1 MYKILMIGPD
11 SSRASGGMA
20 SVIRSLSKS
29 ETLASRFT
37 ILEFPS
43 CKDGSLASRLFFTG
57 VQYMRFIIKPLKADI
72 CHIHIASYSSTW
84 RKLLYGKA
92 AKLKGSRVVY
102 HVHGAEYKKFF
113 ASLSERGQKRLR
125 HSFSQAD
132 AVIVLS
138 NSWKCFFENTLD
150 LKNVVVINNS
160 IDCAKSNFKHGF
172 PASIAFVGRLGVRK
186 GAYDLIKALGMLQSK
201 GMRFFCTFAGDGEI
215 EKLQEAAKIAGV
227 SQSTQFTG
235 WLGEEKVQD
244 ILSSSSIMVLP
255 SYDEGF
261 PVSIIE
267 AMAAGNAVVSTCVGG
282 IPEEVCRAGSVL
294 IGPGDVSALAC
305 ALEELL
311 VDQDRAYQ
319 MADANQEYVLGK
331 LDNKVVHT
339 QLANLY
345 LRLLDDDAEQN
356 T

>member
-1 MYKILMIGPD
+1 
-11 SSRASGGMA
+11 
-20 SVIRSLSKS
+20 
-29 ETLASRFT
+29 
-37 ILEFPS
+37 
-43 CKDGSLASRLFFTG
+43 
-57 VQYMRFIIKPLKADI
+57 
-72 CHIHIASYSSTW
+72 
-84 RKLLYGKA
+84 
-92 AKLKGSRVVY
+92 
-102 HVHGAEYKKFF
+102 
-113 ASLSERGQKRLR
+113 
-125 HSFSQAD
+125 
-132 AVIVLS
+132 
-138 NSWKCFFENTLD
+138 
-150 LKNVVVINNS
+150 
-160 IDCAKSNFKHGF
+160 
-172 PASIAFVGRLGVRK
+172 
-186 GAYDLIKALGMLQSK
+186 
-201 GMRFFCTFAGDGEI
+201 
-215 EKLQEAAKIAGV
+215 
-227 SQSTQFTG
+227 
-235 WLGEEKVQD
+235 
-244 ILSSSSIMVLP
+244 MVLP

>member
-113 ASLSERGQKRLR
+113 ASLSERGRNA
-125 HSFSQAD
+125 FG
-132 AVIVLS
+132 IV
-138 NSWKCFFENTLD
+138 F
-150 LKNVVVINNS
+150 
-160 IDCAKSNFKHGF
+160 
-172 PASIAFVGRLGVRK
+172 RK
-186 GAYDLIKALGMLQSK
+186 Q
-201 GMRFFCTFAGDGEI
+201 
-215 EKLQEAAKIAGV
+215 
-227 SQSTQFTG
+227 TQ
-235 WLGEEKVQD
+235 
-244 ILSSSSIMVLP
+244 
-255 SYDEGF
+255 
-261 PVSIIE
+261 
-267 AMAAGNAVVSTCVGG
+267 
-282 IPEEVCRAGSVL
+282 
-294 IGPGDVSALAC
+294 
-305 ALEELL
+305 
-311 VDQDRAYQ
+311 
-319 MADANQEYVLGK
+319 
-331 LDNKVVHT
+331 
-339 QLANLY
+339 
-345 LRLLDDDAEQN
+345 
-356 T
+356 